1 MTGIEKKK
9 NFIINTFYVA
19 IVLALFYFFFKHL
32 LGMFLPIILAAFVA
46 MLLQRPV
53 NFICKKTH
61 LKRGL
66 VSAFLVLFSAFTVI
80 GLIVLVIALLV
91 LEIKDFIQYLII
103 KFEDIPTLILTV
115 EKYLTNLLSFLP
127 EKAGAAAINFVHEKL
142 NGFMDG
148 SSSFDMSS
156 IDFSTLST
164 PLLGVWNVL
173 KAIPTALVSF
183 VVGIIA
189 CCFMTADFQSLKK
202 IILGVFKEDTRSKII
217 RAKKLILPSLGKYA
231 KAYGLILFIT
241 FSELCIGLFTLKV
254 LNIYNGGYI
263 IVIALITAI
272 VDIVPVLGTGTIVLP
287 WTVYNLFVGN
297 YSLAIGL
304 FAIYLIITVVR
315 QVIEPKLVATQL
327 GIPAFLIITSMFIGS
342 QIFGVLGIFILPI
355 TIFALK
361 LLNDEGIITLLHYP
375 KNEPEKTEEVKS

>member
-1 MTGIEKKK
+1 MTGIEKKR

-19 IVLALFYFFFKHL
+19 IILALFYFFFNYL
-32 LGMFLPIILAAFVA
+32 LGMFLPIIIAAFVA
-46 MLLQRPV
+46 MILQRPV
-53 NFICKKTH
+53 SFICKKTP

-66 VSAFLVLFSAFTVI
+66 VSALLVLFFAFA
-80 GLIVLVIALLV
+80 IVGVIALGIVLLV
-91 LEIKDFIQYLII
+91 FEIKDFIHYLMI
-103 KFEDIPTLILTV
+103 KIEDIPTLILTV

-127 EKAGAAAINFVHEKL
+127 EKASAAAINFVNEKL
-142 NGFMDG
+142 NSLADG
-148 SSSFDMSS
+148 NSSFDMST

-164 PLLGVWNVL
+164 PLLGVWSVL

-183 VVGIIA
+183 VVGVIA
-189 CCFMTADFQSLKK
+189 CCFMTADFEGLKR
-202 IILGVFKEDTRSKII
+202 IVLGVFKEDTRNKIV
-217 RAKKLILPSLGKYA
+217 RAKNLVLPSLGKYA
-231 KAYGLILFIT
+231 KAYGLIMLVT
-241 FSELCIGLFTLKV
+241 FSEITLGLFILKL
-254 LNIYNGGYI
+254 LNIYSGGYI
-263 IVIALITAI
+263 IVIGIITAI

-287 WTVYNLFVGN
+287 WTVYSLFTGN

-304 FAIYLIITVVR
+304 FAIYVTITVIR

-361 LLNDEGIITLLHYP
+361 LLNDEGIITILHYP
-375 KNEPEKTEEVKS
+375 KKESVESEEGKS